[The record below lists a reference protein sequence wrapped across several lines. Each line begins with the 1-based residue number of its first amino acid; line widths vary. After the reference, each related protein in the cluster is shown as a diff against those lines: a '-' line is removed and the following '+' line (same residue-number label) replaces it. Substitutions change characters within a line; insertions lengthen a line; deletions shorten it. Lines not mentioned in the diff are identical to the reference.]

1 MARNVQ
7 KRLGDVLFENGIVT
21 EKQINEALH
30 KREKGEKIG
39 EALIRFGYC
48 SDSQIV
54 DAMESSLG
62 IKRVN
67 LQLLY
72 IDENV
77 LKLLDEDFVTKSK
90 IMPIN
95 IHGRRIVI
103 ATNDPLDF
111 PTIENVR
118 LRTGMNVETVLAT
131 RNDIETAIARYYG
144 FSKTLKSLGIEV
156 VEEKKADEKFYE
168 ELLLADSDA
177 DSNESPIIQLVNQI
191 LLTAVKTEASDIH
204 IDPSDIEFK
213 IRYRVDGILATE
225 RVLPKVILSK
235 LISRIKVMAHMDIT
249 DTRKPQ
255 DGRIKTIIE
264 GRPIDLRIAT
274 LPTVRGEK
282 AVMRVLDLSRDHQG
296 LERLGLTDEE
306 TKIFS
311 RLINRPNGIVLVS
324 GPTGSGK
331 TTTLY
336 ASLDQLNK
344 DDVNIITVE
353 DPVEIELEGVNQV
366 NVNPEI
372 DFTFANAL
380 RSILRQDPNI
390 IMVGEIRDTET
401 AQIAVKASL
410 TGHLV
415 LSTIHTN
422 SSVKTITRL
431 VDMGIDAFLVASSLS
446 GVVAQRLI
454 RVICPHCNKDVAL
467 TTDEIALFEKNG
479 VKPPKTVKKAVGC
492 ELCNNKGY
500 KGRTAVFEI
509 LDINEDI
516 IRMVSNHAHEYELL
530 EQARKNGTKLLIEA
544 GLLKAISGMTTL
556 EEVMRINLD

>member
-7 KRLGDVLFENGIVT
+7 KRLGDVLFEQGVIN
-21 EKQINEALH
+21 EKQINEALK

-48 SDSQIV
+48 TDAQIV
-54 DAMESSLG
+54 DAMEKSLG

-67 LQLLY
+67 LQLLF
-72 IDENV
+72 IDESV
-77 LKLLDEDFVTKSK
+77 LKLIDEEFVTKAK

-131 RNDIETAIARYYG
+131 KSDIDTAISRYYG

-156 VEEKKADEKFYE
+156 KEEKQADERFYE
-168 ELLLADSDA
+168 ELLSNTEVDA
-177 DSNESPIIQLVNQI
+177 NESPIIQLVNQI
-191 LLTAVKTEASDIH
+191 LLTAVKTDASDIH
-204 IDPSDIEFK
+204 IDPTDIEFK
-213 IRYRVDGILATE
+213 IRYRVDGVLATE

-249 DTRKPQ
+249 DTRNPQ

-264 GRPIDLRIAT
+264 GRPIDLRIST

-282 AVMRVLDLSRDHQG
+282 AVMRVLDLSRDNKG
-296 LERLGLTDEE
+296 ISRLGFTDGE
-306 TKIFS
+306 TELFTK
-311 RLINRPNGIVLVS
+311 LITRPNGIVLVS

-336 ASLDQLNK
+336 ASLDQLNR

-353 DPVEIELEGVNQV
+353 DPVEIELEGINQV
-366 NVNPEI
+366 NINPDI
-372 DFTFANAL
+372 NFTFANAL

-390 IMVGEIRDTET
+390 IMIGEIRDAET
-401 AQIAVKASL
+401 AEIAVKASL

-422 SSVKTITRL
+422 SAVKTLTRL

-454 RVICPHCNKDVAL
+454 RVVCPHCAVEETL
-467 TTDEIALFEKNG
+467 SLDEKELFEKHEI
-479 VKPPKTVKKAVGC
+479 TDVKKVRRARGC
-492 ELCNNKGY
+492 DICNGKGY
-500 KGRTAVFEI
+500 KGRTAIFEM
-509 LDINEDI
+509 LDVNDSI
-516 IRMVSNHAHEYELL
+516 IRLISNHAHEYEIL
-530 EQARKNGTKLLIEA
+530 EQARKNGTKLLVEA
-544 GLLKAISGMTTL
+544 GLEKVKLGITTV
-556 EEVMRINLD
+556 EEIMRISLD

>member
-7 KRLGDVLFENGIVT
+7 KRLGDVLFEQGVVT
-21 EKQINEALH
+21 EKQINEALR

-48 SDSQIV
+48 NDSQIV
-54 DAMESSLG
+54 DALEKSLG
-62 IKRVN
+62 IRRINISLV
-67 LQLLY
+67 Y
-72 IDENV
+72 IDETV
-77 LKLLDEDFVTKSK
+77 LKLLDEEFVTKSK

-118 LRTGMNVETVLAT
+118 LRTGMNVEVVLST
-131 RNDIETAIARYYG
+131 QNDIETAIARYYG

-156 VEEKKADEKFYE
+156 KEEKKADEKFYE
-168 ELLLADSDA
+168 ELLTDSET

-204 IDPSDIEFK
+204 IDPADIEFK

-225 RVLPKVILSK
+225 RVLPKVILPK
-235 LISRIKVMAHMDIT
+235 LISRIKVMSHMDIT
-249 DTRKPQ
+249 DTRTPQ

-264 GRPIDLRIAT
+264 GRPIDLRIST

-282 AVMRVLDLSRDHQG
+282 AVMRVLDLSRDNAG
-296 LERLGLTDEE
+296 LDRLGLTDYEYDLFM
-306 TKIFS
+306 K
-311 RLINRPNGIVLVS
+311 LITRANGIVLVS

-336 ASLDQLNK
+336 ASLDQLNA

-366 NVNPEI
+366 NVNPEL

-390 IMVGEIRDTET
+390 IMVGEIRDAET

-422 SSVKTITRL
+422 SAVKTITRL
-431 VDMGIDAFLVASSLS
+431 VDMGVDAFLVASSLS
-446 GVVAQRLI
+446 GVVAQRLV
-454 RVICPHCNKDVAL
+454 RVVCPHCSVEEEP
-467 TTDEIALFEKNG
+467 TVDEKAIFKRHGADI
-479 VKPPKTVKKAVGC
+479 KKVRRARGC
-492 ELCNNKGY
+492 DICNQKGY

-509 LDINEDI
+509 LDVNDTIV
-516 IRMVSNHAHEYELL
+516 RMVSNHAHEYEIL
-530 EQARKNGTKLLIEA
+530 EQARKDGTKLLIEA
-544 GLLKAISGMTTL
+544 GLDKVKNGITTV
-556 EEVMRINLD
+556 EEVMRISLD

>member
-7 KRLGDVLFENGIVT
+7 KRLGDVLFEHGVVT
-21 EKQINEALH
+21 EKQINEALR

-39 EALIRFGYC
+39 EALIRFGYVT
-48 SDSQIV
+48 DSQIV
-54 DAMESSLG
+54 DALEKSLG
-62 IKRVN
+62 IKRINISLV
-67 LQLLY
+67 Y
-72 IDENV
+72 IDESV
-77 LKLLDEDFVTKSK
+77 LKLLDENFVTKAK

-131 RNDIETAIARYYG
+131 KNDIETAIARYYG

-156 VEEKKADEKFYE
+156 KEEKNESEKFYE
-168 ELLLADSDA
+168 ELLNENTE

-191 LLTAVKTEASDIH
+191 LLTAVKMEASDIH
-204 IDPSDIEFK
+204 IDPADIEFK
-213 IRYRVDGILATE
+213 IRYRVDGVLATE
-225 RVLPKVILSK
+225 RVLPKVILPK
-235 LISRIKVMAHMDIT
+235 LISRIKVMSHMDIT
-249 DTRKPQ
+249 ETRKPQ

-264 GRPIDLRIAT
+264 GRPIDLRISM

-282 AVMRVLDLSRDHQG
+282 AVMRVLDLSRDNAG
-296 LERLGLTDEE
+296 LDRLGLTKDER
-306 TKIFS
+306 KIFYK
-311 RLINRPNGIVLVS
+311 LITRPNGIVLVS

-336 ASLDQLNK
+336 ASLDQLNA

-366 NVNPEI
+366 NVNPDL

-401 AQIAVKASL
+401 AEIAVKASL

-422 SSVKTITRL
+422 SAVKTITRL
-431 VDMGIDAFLVASSLS
+431 IDMGIDAFLVASSVS
-446 GVVAQRLI
+446 GVVAQRLV
-454 RVICPHCNKDVAL
+454 RVLCPQCSVEENPTA
-467 TTDEIALFEKNG
+467 DEQAIFKRHNIEISK
-479 VKPPKTVKKAVGC
+479 VKRAKGC
-492 ELCNNKGY
+492 EACAQKGY

-509 LDINEDI
+509 LDFNEKI
-516 IRMVSNHAHEYELL
+516 VKMVSNHAHEYEIL
-530 EQARKNGTKLLIEA
+530 EQAKKDGTKILIEA
-544 GLLKAISGMTTL
+544 GLEKVKKGITTV
-556 EEVMRINLD
+556 EEVMRISLD

>member
-7 KRLGDVLFENGIVT
+7 KRLGDVLFEQGVVT
-21 EKQINEALH
+21 EKQINEALR
-30 KREKGEKIG
+30 KRSKGEKIG

-48 SDSQIV
+48 NDSQIV
-54 DAMESSLG
+54 DALESSLG
-62 IKRVN
+62 IRRVN

-72 IDENV
+72 IDESV
-77 LKLLDEDFVTKSK
+77 LKLLDEEFVTKAK

-95 IHGRRIVI
+95 IHGRRVVI

-118 LRTGMNVETVLAT
+118 LRTGLNVETVLST
-131 RNDIETAIARYYG
+131 QNDIDTAIARYYG

-156 VEEKKADEKFYE
+156 KETKKEEESFYE
-168 ELLLADSDA
+168 ELLKDPDA

-191 LLTAVKTEASDIH
+191 LLTAVKSEASDIH
-204 IDPSDIEFK
+204 IDPTDIEFK
-213 IRYRVDGILATE
+213 IRYRIDGVLSTE
-225 RVLPKVILSK
+225 RTLPKVILPK
-235 LISRIKVMAHMDIT
+235 LISRIKVMSHMDIT
-249 DTRKPQ
+249 DTRSPQ

-264 GRPIDLRIAT
+264 GRPIDLRIST
-274 LPTVRGEK
+274 LPTIRGEK
-282 AVMRVLDLSRDHQG
+282 AVMRVLDLSRDSKG
-296 LERLGLTDEE
+296 LDRLGLTDLERSKFE
-306 TKIFS
+306 K
-311 RLINRPNGIVLVS
+311 LIHRPNGIVLVS

-336 ASLDQLNK
+336 ASLDQLNA

-353 DPVEIELEGVNQV
+353 DPVEIELEGINQV

-390 IMVGEIRDTET
+390 IMVGEIRDSET
-401 AQIAVKASL
+401 AEIAIKSAL

-431 VDMGIDAFLVASSLS
+431 MDMGIDGFLVASSLS
-446 GVVAQRLI
+446 GVVAQRLL
-454 RVICPHCNKDVAL
+454 RVVCPYCSKEV
-467 TTDEIALFEKNG
+467 TPSKTEMQVFERNG
-479 VKPPKTVKKAVGC
+479 VKIEKMKKAVGC

-500 KGRTAVFEI
+500 KGRTAIFEI
-509 LDINEDI
+509 LDVNEGI
-516 IRMVSNHAHEYELL
+516 IRMISNDAKEYEVLA
-530 EQARKNGTKLLIEA
+530 QARKDGTKLLIEA
-544 GLLKAISGMTTL
+544 GLEKVVLGQTTL
-556 EEVMRINLD
+556 DEVMRISLD

>member
-21 EKQINEALH
+21 EKQISEALR

-77 LKLLDEDFVTKSK
+77 LKLLDEDFVTKAK

-131 RNDIETAIARYYG
+131 KNDIETAIARYYG

-156 VEEKKADEKFYE
+156 VEEKKSDEKFYE
-168 ELLLADSDA
+168 ELLLADKDG

-191 LLTAVKTEASDIH
+191 LLTAVKTGASDIH

-225 RVLPKVILSK
+225 RVLPKVILPK
-235 LISRIKVMAHMDIT
+235 LISRIKVMSHMDIT

-296 LERLGLTDEE
+296 LERLGLNPEDEALF
-306 TKIFS
+306 TK
-311 RLINRPNGIVLVS
+311 LINRPNGIVLVS

-336 ASLDQLNK
+336 ASLDQLNE
-344 DDVNIITVE
+344 DHVNIITVE

-422 SSVKTITRL
+422 SAVKTITRL
-431 VDMGIDAFLVASSLS
+431 IDMGIDAFLVASSLS

-454 RVICPHCNKDVAL
+454 RVVCSHCHKETTLSADEKDV
-467 TTDEIALFEKNG
+467 FERNG
-479 VKPPKTVKKAVGC
+479 IKAPTKIKRAVGC

-500 KGRTAVFEI
+500 KGRTAIFEI
-509 LDINEDI
+509 LSVNEEI
-516 IRMVSNHAHEYELL
+516 IRMVSNHAHEYEIL
-530 EQARKNGTKLLIEA
+530 EQAKKDGTKLLIEA
-544 GLLKAISGMTTL
+544 GLLKVIAGATTL

>member
-7 KRLGDVLFENGIVT
+7 KRLGDVLFEQGVVT
-21 EKQINEALH
+21 EKQINEALR
-30 KREKGEKIG
+30 KRSKGEKIG

-48 SDSQIV
+48 NDSQIV
-54 DAMESSLG
+54 DALEASLG
-62 IKRVN
+62 IRRVN

-72 IDENV
+72 IDESV
-77 LKLLDEDFVTKSK
+77 LKLIDEEFVTKAK

-95 IHGRRIVI
+95 IHGRRVVI

-131 RNDIETAIARYYG
+131 QNDIDTAIARYYG

-156 VEEKKADEKFYE
+156 KEQKKDDEKFYE
-168 ELLLADSDA
+168 ELLTDSDSDA
-177 DSNESPIIQLVNQI
+177 NESPIIQLVNQI
-191 LLTAVKTEASDIH
+191 LLTAVKSEASDIH

-213 IRYRVDGILATE
+213 IRYRIDGVLGTE
-225 RVLPKVILSK
+225 RTLPKVILSK
-235 LISRIKVMAHMDIT
+235 LISRIKVMSHMDIT
-249 DTRKPQ
+249 DTRTPQ
-255 DGRIKTIIE
+255 DGRIKTVIE
-264 GRPIDLRIAT
+264 GRPIDLRVST
-274 LPTVRGEK
+274 LPTIRGEK
-282 AVMRVLDLSRDHQG
+282 AVMRVLDLSRNTKG
-296 LERLGLTDEE
+296 LDRLGLTDSER
-306 TKIFS
+306 KIFEK
-311 RLINRPNGIVLVS
+311 LIHRPNGIVLVS

-336 ASLDQLNK
+336 ASLDQLNA

-390 IMVGEIRDTET
+390 IMVGEIRDSET
-401 AQIAVKASL
+401 AEIAVKASL

-422 SSVKTITRL
+422 SAVKTITRL
-431 VDMGIDAFLVASSLS
+431 IDMGIDAFLVASSLS
-446 GVVAQRLI
+446 GVVAQRLL
-454 RVICPHCNKDVAL
+454 RVVCPHCSKDDKPTKSELEV
-467 TTDEIALFEKNG
+467 FERNG
-479 VKPPKTVKKAVGC
+479 IKVDKIKRAVGC

-500 KGRTAVFEI
+500 KGRTAIFEM
-509 LDINEDI
+509 LDVNEGI
-516 IRMVSNHAHEYELL
+516 IRMISNEAKEYEIL
-530 EQARKNGTKLLIEA
+530 EQARKDGTQLLIEA
-544 GLLKAISGMTTL
+544 GLDKVKKGQTTL
-556 EEVMRINLD
+556 EEVMRISLD

>member
-7 KRLGDVLFENGIVT
+7 KRLGDVLFEQGVVT
-21 EKQINEALH
+21 EKQINEVLR
-30 KREKGEKIG
+30 KRGKGEKIG
-39 EALIRFGYC
+39 EALIRFDFC
-48 SDSQIV
+48 TDSQIV
-54 DAMESSLG
+54 DALEASLG
-62 IKRVN
+62 IRRVN

-72 IDENV
+72 IDESV
-77 LKLLDEDFVTKSK
+77 LKLLDEDFVTKAK

-131 RNDIETAIARYYG
+131 QNDIDTAIARYYG

-156 VEEKKADEKFYE
+156 KEQKKEDEKFYE
-168 ELLLADSDA
+168 ELLTDPDG

-191 LLTAVKTEASDIH
+191 LLTAVKSQASDIH

-213 IRYRVDGILATE
+213 IRYRIDGVLGTE
-225 RVLPKVILSK
+225 RTLPKIILPK
-235 LISRIKVMAHMDIT
+235 LISRIKVMSHMDIT
-249 DTRKPQ
+249 DTRTPQ
-255 DGRIKTIIE
+255 DGRIKTVIE
-264 GRPIDLRIAT
+264 GRPIDLRIST
-274 LPTVRGEK
+274 LPTIRGEK
-282 AVMRVLDLSRDHQG
+282 AVMRVLDLSRDNKG
-296 LERLGLTDEE
+296 LDRLGLSDDDRKLFE
-306 TKIFS
+306 K
-311 RLINRPNGIVLVS
+311 LIHRPNGIVLVS

-336 ASLDQLNK
+336 ASLDQLNA

-353 DPVEIELEGVNQV
+353 DPVEIELEGINQV

-390 IMVGEIRDTET
+390 IMVGEIRDGET
-401 AQIAVKASL
+401 AEIAVSAAL

-431 VDMGIDAFLVASSLS
+431 IDMGIDAFLVASSLS
-446 GVVAQRLI
+446 GVVAQRLV
-454 RVICPHCNKDVAL
+454 RVVCPHCSVEYTPSKSEND
-467 TTDEIALFEKNG
+467 LFEKHG
-479 VKPPKTVKKAVGC
+479 MKVDKLKRAVGC
-492 ELCNNKGY
+492 ESCNNKGY
-500 KGRTAVFEI
+500 KGRHAIFEMLDVNESIVRLVSNDAKEYEI
-509 LDINEDI
+509 L
-516 IRMVSNHAHEYELL
+516 EL
-530 EQARKNGTKLLIEA
+530 ARKNGTKLLIEA
-544 GLLKAISGMTTL
+544 GLLRVKEGITTL
-556 EEVMRINLD
+556 EEVMRISLD

>member
-7 KRLGDVLFENGIVT
+7 KRLGDVLFEQGVVT
-21 EKQINEALH
+21 EKQINEALR

-39 EALIRFGYC
+39 EALIRFGFC
-48 SDSQIV
+48 NDSQIV
-54 DAMESSLG
+54 DALEASLG
-62 IKRVN
+62 IRRVN

-72 IDENV
+72 IDESV
-77 LKLLDEDFVTKSK
+77 LKLLDEEFVTKSR

-131 RNDIETAIARYYG
+131 QNDIDTAIARYYG
-144 FSKTLKSLGIEV
+144 FTKTLKSLGIEV
-156 VEEKKADEKFYE
+156 KEKKKEDEKFYE
-168 ELLLADSDA
+168 ELLQDTEG

-191 LLTAVKTEASDIH
+191 LLTAVKSEASDIH

-213 IRYRVDGILATE
+213 IRYRIDGVLGTE
-225 RVLPKVILSK
+225 RTLPKVILSK
-235 LISRIKVMAHMDIT
+235 LISRIKVMSHMDIT
-249 DTRKPQ
+249 ETRLPQ

-264 GRPIDLRIAT
+264 GRPIDLRIST
-274 LPTVRGEK
+274 LPTIRGEK
-282 AVMRVLDLSRDHQG
+282 AVMRVLDLSRDSKG
-296 LERLGLTDEE
+296 LDRLGLDPQERTVFE
-306 TKIFS
+306 K
-311 RLINRPNGIVLVS
+311 LIHRPNGIVLVS

-336 ASLDQLNK
+336 ASLDQLNA

-353 DPVEIELEGVNQV
+353 DPVEIELEGINQV
-366 NVNPEI
+366 NVNPDI

-390 IMVGEIRDTET
+390 IMVGEIRDSET
-401 AQIAVKASL
+401 AEIAVKASL

-422 SSVKTITRL
+422 SAVKTITRL
-431 VDMGIDAFLVASSLS
+431 IDMGIDAFLVASSLS
-446 GVVAQRLI
+446 GVVAQRLL
-454 RVICPHCNKDVAL
+454 RVVCPHCSTVDKPTKTEQEV
-467 TTDEIALFEKNG
+467 FERNG
-479 VKPPKTVKKAVGC
+479 VKIDKMKRAHGC
-492 ELCNNKGY
+492 EICNNKGY
-500 KGRTAVFEI
+500 KGRTAIFEI
-509 LDINEDI
+509 LDVNETI
-516 IRMVSNHAHEYELL
+516 IRMISNDAREYEIL
-530 EQARKNGTKLLIEA
+530 EQARKDGTNLLIEA
-544 GLLKAISGMTTL
+544 GLKKVQEGVTTL
-556 EEVMRINLD
+556 EEVMRISLD

>member
-7 KRLGDVLFENGIVT
+7 KRLGDVLFEQGIVS
-21 EKQINEALH
+21 ERQINEALR

-48 SDSQIV
+48 TDSQIV
-54 DAMESSLG
+54 DALEKSLG

-67 LQLLY
+67 IQLLY

-77 LKLLDEDFVTKSK
+77 LKLLDEEFVTKSK

-131 RNDIETAIARYYG
+131 KNDIKTAISRYYG

-156 VEEKKADEKFYE
+156 TQDKKPEEKFYE
-168 ELLLADSDA
+168 EVLNDTEVDQ
-177 DSNESPIIQLVNQI
+177 NESPIIQLVNQI

-204 IDPSDIEFK
+204 IDPTDIEFK
-213 IRYRVDGILATE
+213 IRYRIDGVLSTE
-225 RVLPKVILSK
+225 RVLPKVILPK
-235 LISRIKVMAHMDIT
+235 LISRIKVMSHMDIT
-249 DTRKPQ
+249 DTRTPQ
-255 DGRIKTIIE
+255 DGRIKTVIE
-264 GRPIDLRIAT
+264 GRPIDLRIST

-282 AVMRVLDLSRDHQG
+282 AVMRVLDLARDNKG
-296 LERLGLTDEE
+296 LDRLGLEDQERE
-306 TKIFS
+306 QFEK
-311 RLINRPNGIVLVS
+311 LISRPNGIVLVS

-336 ASLDQLNK
+336 ASLDQLNR
-344 DDVNIITVE
+344 DDINIITVE
-353 DPVEIELEGVNQV
+353 DPVEIELEGINQV

-372 DFTFANAL
+372 EFTFANAL

-401 AQIAVKASL
+401 AEIAVKASL

-422 SSVKTITRL
+422 SAVKTLTRL
-431 VDMGIDAFLVASSLS
+431 IDMGIDDFLVASSLS
-446 GVVAQRLI
+446 GVVAQRLV
-454 RVICPHCNKDVAL
+454 RVVCPHCSV
-467 TTDEIALFEKNG
+467 DEPPTKSEQDIFKKHNIKVDK
-479 VKPPKTVKKAVGC
+479 VKRARGC
-492 ELCNNKGY
+492 PICGQKGY
-500 KGRTAVFEI
+500 KGRTALFEI
-509 LDINEDI
+509 LDINENI
-516 IRMVSNHAHEYELL
+516 IRLISNKAHEYEVL
-530 EQARKNGTKLLIEA
+530 EQARKDGTRLLIES
-544 GLLKAISGMTTL
+544 GLSKVKQGITTVEEILRIS
-556 EEVMRINLD
+556 LD